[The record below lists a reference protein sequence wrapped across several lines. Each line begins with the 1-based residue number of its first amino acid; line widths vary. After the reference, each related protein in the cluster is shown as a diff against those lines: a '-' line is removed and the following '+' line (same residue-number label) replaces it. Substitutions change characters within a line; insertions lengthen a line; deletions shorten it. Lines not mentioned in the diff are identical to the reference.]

1 MIYYLSLGSNLGD
14 REQTLRKALEL
25 IEQQVGHITRCS
37 KFYYSAPWGFESTH
51 EFCNLCCCIE
61 STYNPHLVLK
71 LTAEVEQT
79 LGRRYKSVNGVYHDR
94 PIDID
99 IIRAFDENGKEI
111 EINTSVLAIP
121 HPRWKERDFVT
132 VPLREIMPENN

>member
-1 MIYYLSLGSNLGD
+1 MTYYLSLGSNLGD
-14 REQTLRKALEL
+14 REQTLRNALEL

-51 EFCNLCCCIE
+51 EFCNLCCCVQ
-61 STYNPHLVLK
+61 SAYNPHTVLN

-79 LGRRYKSVNGVYHDR
+79 LGRRYKSVNGIYHDR

-99 IIRAFDENGKEI
+99 IIRAFDEDGKEI
-111 EINTSVLAIP
+111 VSTDPILTIP

-132 VPLREIMPENN
+132 IPMSEIC